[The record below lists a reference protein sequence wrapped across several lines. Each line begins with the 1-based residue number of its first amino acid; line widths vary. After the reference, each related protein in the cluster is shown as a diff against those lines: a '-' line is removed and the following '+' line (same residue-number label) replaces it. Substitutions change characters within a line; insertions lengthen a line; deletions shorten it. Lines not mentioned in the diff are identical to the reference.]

1 MGSLSEQEGPEGKPE
16 RSEGQLASS
25 HNQPG
30 NLKASLKGLLASWRG
45 EEANHCGSRPA
56 RRV

>member
-30 NLKASLKGLLASWRG
+30 NLKASLKGLLANGRDK
-45 EEANHCGSRPA
+45 EANHFGPRPA